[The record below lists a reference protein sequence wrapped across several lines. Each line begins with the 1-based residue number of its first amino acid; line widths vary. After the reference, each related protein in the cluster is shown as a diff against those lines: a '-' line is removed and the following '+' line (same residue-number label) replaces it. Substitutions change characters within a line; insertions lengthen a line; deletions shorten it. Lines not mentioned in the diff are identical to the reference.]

1 MPVFIP
7 ALVLALLSLCAVP
20 ADAGTCS
27 GDPVVAAL
35 AGAARPLDTA
45 EPGGGTADLEAL
57 GRSVGGSVIVG
68 VGEAT
73 HGSHQFFTL
82 QDRIFRYLVADKGFT
97 SFAREAGW
105 NAGLR
110 INAWLLTGR
119 GDIRQIMREVFQSA
133 DRLWNNQEYLE
144 LFEWM
149 RAYDMRHAQKIQFTG
164 DDIYPVEPDIY
175 TRVLAYAA
183 DDCPGLYPTI
193 AYLYRGHPTGSVLD
207 ATHEFRNL
215 PQDQRLDFA
224 GRTEQAYGLL
234 QSCHPR
240 TGHTSFEWR
249 VQDAR
254 VIAQNTRYLSYD
266 SETQRP
272 QQDLYRDTQMAANLT
287 WWHEHTGGKTML
299 AAQDDH
305 VALVSDDPE
314 YPRTEG
320 SFLRERFGRGYFSI
334 RTSLG
339 SGSFVAFVDTSDF
352 PPPVQ
357 VFPVGPPEPD
367 SNEYTLNRVRY
378 HDYYLDLRTVRPP
391 ARQWLTVARPTFDIG
406 SVGPAYTSDA
416 ALGPSS
422 DLLIHLHH
430 VGAATLLP
438 A

>member
-1 MPVFIP
+1 MPVLIP
-7 ALVLALLSLCAVP
+7 ALVLASLSLCAAP
-20 ADAGTCS
+20 ADARTRP
-27 GDPVVAAL
+27 DPVVKAL
-35 AGAARPLDTA
+35 ARAAHPLSTT
-45 EPGGGTADLEAL
+45 EPVDGMADLEPL
-57 GRSVGGSVIVG
+57 GREIGGSVIVG

-82 QDRIFRYLVADKGFT
+82 QDRIFRYLVANKRFT

-149 RAYDMRHAQKIQFTG
+149 RAYNLRHAEKVQFTG
-164 DDIYPVEPDIY
+164 DDIYPVEPEIY

-183 DDCPGLYPTI
+183 DDCPALYPAI

-224 GRTEQAYGLL
+224 GRAEQAYELL
-234 QSCHPR
+234 KTCHPSPDR
-240 TGHTSFEWR
+240 TRFEWR
-249 VQDAR
+249 VQDAH

-266 SETQRP
+266 SETQLP
-272 QQDLYRDTQMAANLT
+272 QQDLYRDAQMAANLT

-305 VALVSDDPE
+305 VALVTDDPD

-320 SFLRERFGRGYFSI
+320 SFLREQFGRGYLSI
-334 RTSLG
+334 RTSFG
-339 SGSFVAFVDTSDF
+339 GGSFVAFVNTSEF

-357 VFPVGPPEPD
+357 VFPVGPPDPD
-367 SNEYTLNRVRY
+367 SNEYTLDKVSCG
-378 HDYYLDLRTVRPP
+378 DYFMDLRSVRPP
-391 ARQWLTVARPTFDIG
+391 ASQWLTVARPTFDIG

-422 DLLIHLHH
+422 DVLFYLHH
-430 VGAATLLP
+430 VDAAHLLP